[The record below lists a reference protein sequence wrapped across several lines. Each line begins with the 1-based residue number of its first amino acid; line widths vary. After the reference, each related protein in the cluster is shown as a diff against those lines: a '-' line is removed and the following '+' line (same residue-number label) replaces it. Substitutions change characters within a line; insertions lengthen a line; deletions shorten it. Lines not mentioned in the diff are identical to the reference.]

1 MTNLYQILGVEK
13 SASVDDIKK
22 AYKLLAIKY
31 HPDKGGDEKKFQEI
45 SNAYDILSDTKKK
58 NEYDNGGQGQMNN
71 DMFAH
76 FFGGRNQRSHQRN
89 NEKCND
95 INRTYKISLKD
106 SFNGL
111 KKTLKIKLKAY
122 NLDKMKTCN
131 KCNGSGRIKNIRN
144 MGVFTQ
150 VIEMLCDSCQGCGS
164 MGDDDAIYEMEK
176 VLEFIIPKGIKNN
189 NKICI
194 DKCGEQPK
202 VVNKIPGNLIFN
214 IEIELDKKFIR
225 NENNLET
232 KIHLDF
238 ISSICGENIKL
249 NILDDEDFYFNIK
262 DLGIVHPNKK
272 YEFKN
277 KGMPIQGTNNRGN
290 LLIEFEINYPHLN
303 DDQRTNLSKSM
314 TNLLSN

>member
-1 MTNLYQILGVEK
+1 MTNLYQILGIEK
-13 SASVDDIKK
+13 SATSDDIKK
-22 AYKLLAIKY
+22 AYKLLAIKF
-31 HPDKGGDEKKFQEI
+31 HPDKGGDENKFQEI

-58 NEYDNGGQGQMNN
+58 NEYDNGGDTNMNN
-71 DMFAH
+71 DIFAH
-76 FFGGRNQRSHQRN
+76 FFGNRNQRPQRN

-95 INRTYKISLKD
+95 IIKNYKISLKD

-122 NLDKMKTCN
+122 NHDKMKKCN
-131 KCNGSGRIKNIRN
+131 KCNGMGRIKNIRN

-150 VIEMLCDSCQGCGS
+150 VIEMPCDSCQGCGFIGS
-164 MGDDDAIYEMEK
+164 DDASYEIEK

-202 VVNKIPGNLIFN
+202 VSNKIPGNLIFN

-232 KIHLDF
+232 KIQLCF

-249 NILDDEDFYFNIK
+249 NILDDEVFDFNIK

-290 LLIEFEINYPHLN
+290 LLIEFDIDYPILN
-303 DDQRTNLSKSM
+303 DDQRNNLSKSM
-314 TNLLSN
+314 TDLLSN